1 MHCPPDLLA
10 WHNDQWLA
18 MSVHDAKLY
27 SLNPNSREQDSH
39 FFAFRGHF
47 GFRVFP
53 CSGHYV
59 IASKLALTRCLVLLW
74 CFTGVIRCVYHSK
87 A

>member
-27 SLNPNSREQDSH
+27 SLNPKP
-39 FFAFRGHF
+39 FVLGAFLILSLLGPTLLL
-47 GFRVFP
+47 RVFD
-53 CSGHYV
+53 
-59 IASKLALTRCLVLLW
+59 ALNNM
-74 CFTGVIRCVYHSK
+74 
-87 A
+87 